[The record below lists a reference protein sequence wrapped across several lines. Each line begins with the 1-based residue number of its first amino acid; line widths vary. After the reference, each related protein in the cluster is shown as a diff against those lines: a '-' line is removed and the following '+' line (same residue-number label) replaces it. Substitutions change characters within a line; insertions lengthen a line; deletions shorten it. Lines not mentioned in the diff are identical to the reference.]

1 VKGQKRILFSVAL
14 ILIAAT
20 AGGLNW
26 IKTHQKLG
34 RPGIMA
40 AAIPGSLQ
48 MKIDL
53 PERVLDFTST
63 NIPEPEVVLGYL
75 PPDTSYAERIYT
87 SPDGFQVQGTIVL
100 MGADRTSIHKPD
112 YCLPGQGWRI
122 DSKNIISVP
131 VGGARPF
138 ELPVAK
144 WVISANF
151 QMPDGQTEQRSGIYA
166 FWFVADNEQTPDFYG
181 YLRRLTRDFL
191 FTGVLQR
198 WAYVSYFC
206 VCAPGQED
214 AAFAR
219 LEKLIAAS
227 VPEFQ
232 PPPAGR

>member
-1 VKGQKRILFSVAL
+1 VKSQRRILFSVAL
-14 ILIAAT
+14 VLIAAT

-26 IKTHQKLG
+26 VKTHQKLG
-34 RPGIMA
+34 RPGVMA
-40 AAIPGSLQ
+40 VTIPGSTQ
-48 MKIDL
+48 MKMDL

-63 NIPEPEVVLGYL
+63 NMPEPEIVLGYL

-87 SPDGFQVQGTIVL
+87 APDGFQVQGAIVL

-112 YCLPGQGWRI
+112 YCLPGQGWHI
-122 DSKNIISVP
+122 DSKKVVSVP
-131 VGGARPF
+131 IGGTRPYN
-138 ELPVAK
+138 LPVAK
-144 WVISANF
+144 WVISADF
-151 QMPDGQTEQRSGIYA
+151 QMPEGQTERRSGVYA

-198 WAYVSYFC
+198 WAYISYFC
-206 VCAPGQED
+206 MCAPGQED

-219 LEKLIAAS
+219 MEKLIAAS